1 MSVKTRKRR
10 SAVRIDPRIF
20 IVIGVLLAVIAVL
33 LVILLYH
40 GKEEIT
46 QRGTMLFSVK
56 NTGAVVIR
64 DENTLLSS
72 EHAKLDYL
80 KEEGSEVLSG
90 EKLATVYKLGF
101 SDELRESLLAAR
113 EEVYAAQMERI
124 GSTKDSMLDEMNE
137 TIASLRERIGDCVML
152 GTGDDL
158 EELCRALDLALRD
171 RMEYLKDK
179 IQETETLRALYKKVE
194 DKEQLISAWTE
205 EITAPNGGI
214 VSYYFDGFEQ
224 AINADKLGMISP
236 DLVSRAISQKGS
248 SSWTTNDSTT
258 VCRIVNKNRW
268 YVAFLTKSSELT
280 RTCSGVE
287 YDLEIK
293 GYGAFKATALEPLIN
308 GDEVVNILEVTDDIG
323 SLLDVRTATVSVSAS
338 LSGIKIKAD
347 AVRKEKGLR
356 YIELVLSDSHYTL
369 RIDVLA
375 EEKDMVIVRP
385 HEPTD
390 PLNEGVRYWNRKR

>member
-1 MSVKTRKRR
+1 MSVRTRKRR
-10 SAVRIDPRIF
+10 AAARVDPRIF
-20 IVIGVLLAVIAVL
+20 IIIGVLVAVIAVL
-33 LVILLYH
+33 LFILLYH

-56 NTGAVVIR
+56 NLNAVVIR
-64 DENTLLSS
+64 DENTLISP
-72 EHAKLDYL
+72 EYAKLDYL
-80 KEEGSEVLSG
+80 KEEGSEVMSG

-101 SDELRESLLAAR
+101 SDELMESLLAIR
-113 EEVYAAQMERI
+113 EEVYSAQMERI
-124 GSTKDSMLDEMNE
+124 GSTKDSNLDEMNAS
-137 TIASLRERIGDCVML
+137 IDSLRERIGDCVML
-152 GTGDDL
+152 KTEDDL
-158 EELCRALDLALRD
+158 GELYRALDAALKE

-179 IQETETLRALYKKVE
+179 IQETETLRALYKKAE

-205 EITAPNGGI
+205 EVTAPNAGI
-214 VSYYFDGFEQ
+214 VSYYFDGYEQ
-224 AINADKLGMISP
+224 AMNAEKLGMISP
-236 DLVSRAISQKGS
+236 DLVNRAIKQKGA
-248 SSWTTNDSTT
+248 SSWTTNDATT

-268 YVAFLTKSSELT
+268 FVAFITKSSELT

-308 GDEVVNILEVTDDIG
+308 GDEVVNILEVGDDIG

-338 LSGIKIKAD
+338 LSGIKVKAD

-356 YIELVLSDSHYTL
+356 YLELVLSDSHYTL

-375 EEKDMVIVRP
+375 VEKDMVIVRP

-390 PLNEGVRYWNRKR
+390 TLNEGVRYWNRKR